1 MTEAPVAL
9 QLDTTAD
16 LFQVLQVPLL
26 RGRGFAPSDYS
37 EEPRV
42 AVINAGMARLLW
54 PGQDPIGRRFTATV
68 PPKWLE
74 VIGVIGDIRWWNSE
88 NPRPQF
94 YLPEIS
100 KWMNFV
106 VRTAGDPVGSIPSI
120 RAEVAR
126 LDPGVPV
133 FEIQTM
139 EEARLYDSAD
149 LRGIAV
155 VLTAFAMI
163 AALLAAVGIYA
174 VISYSV
180 SQRNHEIGV
189 RLALGAGHGDVF
201 RQVVGEGMRP
211 VLIGIAIG
219 IAGALF
225 LARLI
230 ASMLYGVRPS
240 DPLTLVAV
248 ALLVAAV
255 AAAASFVPARRATRV
270 DPMIALRYE

>member
-1 MTEAPVAL
+1 
-9 QLDTTAD
+9 
-16 LFQVLQVPLL
+16 
-26 RGRGFAPSDYS
+26 
-37 EEPRV
+37 
-42 AVINAGMARLLW
+42 
-54 PGQDPIGRRFTATV
+54 
-68 PPKWLE
+68 
-74 VIGVIGDIRWWNSE
+74 
-88 NPRPQF
+88 
-94 YLPEIS
+94 
-100 KWMNFV
+100 MNFV
-106 VRTAGDPVGSIPSI
+106 VRTSGDPAGSVPLI
-120 RAEVAR
+120 RAEIAK

-139 EEARLYDSAD
+139 EEARAYDSAD

-163 AALLAAVGIYA
+163 AALLAGVGIYA

-201 RQVVGEGMRP
+201 RQIVGEGMRP
-211 VLIGIAIG
+211 VLIGIAFG
-219 IAGALF
+219 IAAALF

-230 ASMLYGVRPS
+230 ASLLYGVRPS

-255 AAAASFVPARRATRV
+255 AAAASFMPARRATRV